1 MAAELGLNQQLA
13 KRAGL
18 LHDIGKAMDH
28 EMEGSHVE
36 LGAKFAKKH
45 GEHSTVI
52 NAIASHHGD
61 VPATSVISI
70 LVAAA
75 DTLSAARPGSR
86 SETIE
91 NYIQRLEKLEEMAKS
106 FDGVDRVYAI
116 QAGREIRIVVT

>member
-1 MAAELGLNQQLA
+1 MENIQL
-13 KRAGL
+13 L
-18 LHDIGKAMDH
+18 
-28 EMEGSHVE
+28 
-36 LGAKFAKKH
+36 
-45 GEHSTVI
+45 I

-91 NYIQRLEKLEEMAKS
+91 NYIQNDLKNLKKWLKALTVSIVSMQ
-106 FDGVDRVYAI
+106 FN
-116 QAGREIRIVVT
+116 AGREIRIVVNLIKWMI